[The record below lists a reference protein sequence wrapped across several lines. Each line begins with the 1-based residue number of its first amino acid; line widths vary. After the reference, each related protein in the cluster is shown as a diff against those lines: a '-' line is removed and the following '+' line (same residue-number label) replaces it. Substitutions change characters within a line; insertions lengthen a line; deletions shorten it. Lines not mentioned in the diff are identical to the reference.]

1 MTEQRPPRSRSG
13 SPPSGRPHGKP
24 HGQAQGS
31 RQNER
36 KFGDRPKTEHG
47 ANEHRSGPPKLSLA
61 PRYTPPQT
69 GGTPVGASTGG
80 GAGAATHPAGQ
91 DAGAGVL
98 DAGGGGHSAAEHGPA
113 TGGSVGGGGGGGA
126 AHGTV
131 TVGQDRATVQIRDAN
146 TGAVRSKEEDLGPA
160 AKPNE

>member
-1 MTEQRPPRSRSG
+1 MRRSIPTCSKAWGCSVSENRSQV
-13 SPPSGRPHGKP
+13 P
-24 HGQAQGS
+24 QA
-31 RQNER
+31 
-36 KFGDRPKTEHG
+36 
-47 ANEHRSGPPKLSLA
+47 
-61 PRYTPPQT
+61 PPQT